1 MASTLDLTPR
11 TALARGVGS
20 NADTTPPVFD
30 YTATGSAF
38 HRATKP
44 DYFGWLEHVRA
55 AAGCTR
61 PIRLAGSLYTVEQG
75 TGRVLEQRHT
85 DAMPDAAIYTACGNR
100 RATVCPACAQTYQ
113 RDAFQL
119 LRAGLIGGKGV
130 PESVAQHPAVFA
142 TFTAPSFG
150 SVHTRAVKRHT
161 CGNRK
166 RCDCR
171 AEPCHARRDTGL
183 CPHGRPAVCW
193 ARHETGDQALGQ
205 PLCLDCYDHTHQ
217 VVWNLFSGELWHRT
231 KQAAER
237 WLAKLA
243 RRRGIPRVHVVTA
256 SGNVRKVPPVRLS
269 HGKVAEFQARGAV
282 HFHALVRLDGVHP
295 DDPTAVIPPPAGF
308 TVADLDDAI
317 RAAVEQVTFH
327 TSTHPDQPDGW
338 LIAWGDP
345 GKGLDIRPISLT
357 GDGDVTDSMV
367 AGYLAK
373 YATKSTEVTGHR
385 STRLDRDSIGDY
397 ADPDG
402 DHTARLI
409 DACWHTGRPTT
420 TPVPLSER
428 PRDHRPRPGFVDRWE
443 CPDCGTHTRYPACPV
458 CIAARQAALDTKP
471 TKPAATNPYARL
483 RRWAHMLGFGG
494 HFLTKARRYSVTFQL
509 LRDTRVSFRRHEH
522 EHQGQ
527 GDEQPGTL
535 RAVDHLDED
544 DTTLIVGTLTFAGVG
559 WHTTGDALLANTAA
573 AMARERRTTGR
584 EELAHELGT
593 TPAGTAPAAA

>member
-11 TALARGVGS
+11 TITARGVGS
-20 NADTTPPVFD
+20 NADTIPVYD
-30 YTATGSAF
+30 YTAEGSAF

-61 PIRLAGSLYTVEQG
+61 PIRLAGQLLTVEQG
-75 TGRVLEQRHT
+75 TGRVLDARHT
-85 DAMPDAAIYTACGNR
+85 DGMPDAAIYTACGNR
-100 RATVCPACAQTYQ
+100 RATVCPACAHTYQ

-130 PESVAQHPAVFA
+130 PDTVTQHPAVFA

-150 SVHTRAVKRHT
+150 TVHTRAVKRHT

-171 AEPCHARRDTGL
+171 PDPCHARRDTGL
-183 CPHGRPAVCW
+183 CEHGQPAVCW
-193 ARHETGDQALGQ
+193 ARHEAGDQVLGQ

-237 WLAKLA
+237 SLAKLA

-256 SGNVRKVPPVRLS
+256 SGNIRKVPPVRLS

-317 RAAVEQVTFH
+317 RAAVEQVTFA
-327 TSTHPDQPDGW
+327 TPTHPDEPEGW
-338 LIAWGDP
+338 SIAWGDP

-357 GDGDVTDSMV
+357 GDGEVTDSMV

-385 STRLDRDSIGDY
+385 SVRLDADSIGDY

-409 DACWHTGRPTT
+409 DACWHTGRPTA

-443 CPDCGTHTRYPACPV
+443 CPDCGTHTRYAACPV
-458 CIAARQAALDTKP
+458 CVAHRQAALDTQ
-471 TKPAATNPYARL
+471 PASRPQATNPYARL

-494 HFLTKARRYSVTFQL
+494 HFLTKARRYSVTFQV

-522 EHQGQ
+522 QDQ
-527 GDEQPGTL
+527 ADEQPGTL
-535 RAVDHLDED
+535 RAVDHLDE

-593 TPAGTAPAAA
+593 TPAGLSPAA

>member
-20 NADTTPPVFD
+20 NADTIPIHD

-38 HRATKP
+38 TRATQP

-61 PIRLAGSLYTVEQG
+61 PIRLAGQLLTVEQS
-75 TGRVLEQRHT
+75 TGRVLDQRHT

-100 RATVCPACAQTYQ
+100 RATVCPACAHTYQ
-113 RDAFQL
+113 RDAYQL

-130 PESVAQHPAVFA
+130 PDTVTQHPAVFA

-150 SVHTRAVKRHT
+150 TVHTRAVKRHT

-171 AEPCHARRDTGL
+171 PDPCHARRTTDPTAGL
-183 CPHGRPAVCW
+183 CSHGRPTVCW
-193 ARHETGDQALGQ
+193 ARHESGDQVLGQ

-256 SGNVRKVPPVRLS
+256 SGNTRTVAPVRLS

-295 DDPTAVIPPPAGF
+295 DDPTAVIPPPAAF

-317 RAAVEQVTFH
+317 RAAVEQVAFT
-327 TSTHPDQPDGW
+327 TPTHPDRPVGW
-338 LIAWGDP
+338 SIGWGDP

-357 GDGDVTDSMV
+357 GDGEVTDSMV

-385 STRLDRDSIGDY
+385 SVRLDADSIGDY

-409 DACWHTGRPTT
+409 NACWHTGRPTT

-428 PRDHRPRPGFVDRWE
+428 PRDHRPQPGFVDRWE
-443 CPDCGTHTRYPACPV
+443 CPDCGTHTRYAACPV
-458 CIAARQAALDTKP
+458 CVAARQAVLDAEP
-471 TKPAATNPYARL
+471 AKPATANPYARL

-509 LRDTRVSFRRHEH
+509 LRDTRVNFRRHEH
-522 EHQGQ
+522 EHQA
-527 GDEQPGTL
+527 DEQLGTL

-593 TPAGTAPAAA
+593 TDHVQPIAA